1 MNTRVF
7 PRIPIHYPV
16 LFSGDDLY
24 GEGTV
29 VDISEDGCAVG
40 SDATVRTGTCL
51 TLDIFLPY
59 QDFPIMVDQAVVRW
73 SAGRVFGVEF
83 LRMEPGDWKR
93 LHQFINIGVTVPI
106 H

>member
-1 MNTRVF
+1 
-7 PRIPIHYPV
+7 
-16 LFSGDDLY
+16 
-24 GEGTV
+24 
-29 VDISEDGCAVG
+29 
-40 SDATVRTGTCL
+40 
-51 TLDIFLPY
+51 
-59 QDFPIMVDQAVVRW
+59 MVDQAVVRW